1 MSIVQAKNIQ
11 KTFGERELLRDVSFT
26 IEENE
31 VVGLVGING
40 SGKTTLM
47 RMLAGLDNYDSG
59 QLQIRKSLSI
69 GLLRQLPDPE
79 ADVSS
84 MLESGY
90 DADLAASLNHIG
102 LEADPFAD
110 PQLSHQGLI

>member
-47 RMLAGLDNYDSG
+47 RILAGLDNYDSG
-59 QLQIRKSLSI
+59 
-69 GLLRQLPDPE
+69 
-79 ADVSS
+79 
-84 MLESGY
+84 
-90 DADLAASLNHIG
+90 
-102 LEADPFAD
+102 
-110 PQLSHQGLI
+110 